1 MKIRTVRATIDH
13 TESGTQEVK
22 EVTILDNKP
31 EFGLVKLYVV
41 EYGKLVIFHRDTNTI
56 LLPD

>member
-1 MKIRTVRATIDH
+1 MIIRTIRATINH

-22 EVTILDNKP
+22 EVTILDNDP
-31 EFGLVKLYVV
+31 EYELVKLYVV
-41 EYGKLVIFHRDTNTI
+41 ELGKSVIFDRNTNTI

>member
-1 MKIRTVRATIDH
+1 MIIRTIQATIDH

-22 EVTILDNKP
+22 EVTILDDTP
-31 EFGLVKLYVV
+31 EYELVKLYVV
-41 EYGKLVIFHRDTNTI
+41 EYGKSVVFDRNTNTI

>member
-1 MKIRTVRATIDH
+1 MKIRTVRATINP

-22 EVTILDNKP
+22 EVTIFDNESKY
-31 EFGLVKLYVV
+31 ELLKLYVV
-41 EYGKLVIFHRDTNTI
+41 ELGKSVVFDRNTNTI